1 MNNDML
7 IKKINEESDNQ
18 TELFDS
24 KTINDT
30 NKINR
35 IKSRIQNDLA
45 SQSNQNVNLNDFK
58 KVLEELENQIIEYEG

>member
-24 KTINDT
+24 NTINDT
-30 NKINR
+30 NSHYLLGLFISVIILLR
-35 IKSRIQNDLA
+35 III
-45 SQSNQNVNLNDFK
+45 NDF
-58 KVLEELENQIIEYEG
+58 VSSSAS

>member
-45 SQSNQNVNLNDFK
+45 SQSNQNVNFIAVLFK
-58 KVLEELENQIIEYEG
+58 VF